1 MQQKNNFFLLL
12 HQIYLYL
19 CGENMQEMRV
29 LDGQ

>member
-1 MQQKNNFFLLL
+1 MQQKTTFLLL
-12 HQIYLYL
+12 YQIYLYL